1 MLQSI
6 DLLGDSILDNS
17 EYVSAGEAVI
27 DLISSRSPIPV
38 NLLAVDGHTTLECL
52 EILENMAPPESVTGA
67 VLSIGGND
75 ALQAA
80 LVLDQP
86 VKTVAHAFSKMIPIL
101 DKFRENYVQVL
112 ENAMRLYGRKNL
124 RICTIYNKVPLG
136 PGISREALAALAL
149 FNDVI
154 TEEVPRRGLRALDL
168 RVICEAPDS
177 YSAVSPIEP
186 SLEGGRRIVEAIL
199 SSFQ

>member
-1 MLQSI
+1 M
-6 DLLGDSILDNS
+6 
-17 EYVSAGEAVI
+17 
-27 DLISSRSPIPV
+27 
-38 NLLAVDGHTTLECL
+38 T
-52 EILENMAPPESVTGA
+52 
-67 VLSIGGND
+67 
-75 ALQAA
+75 
-80 LVLDQP
+80 
-86 VKTVAHAFSKMIPIL
+86 TVAHAFSKMILIL

-112 ENAMRLYGRKNL
+112 ENAMRLYGRENL
-124 RICTIYNKVPLG
+124 RICTVYNKVPLG
-136 PGISREALAALAL
+136 PGISREALVALAL

-154 TEEVPRRGLRALDL
+154 TEEVQRRGLRTLDL